1 MAAADSGSTGGIS
14 MKTRLAVLAAL
25 AAVSTPA
32 LAMQQAA
39 APAAAA
45 APASDPAMAAA
56 PAAAPAV
63 AAEAA
68 VLPANKEV
76 VLALNEAVSS
86 EDKRLGDT
94 VSLTVSQDV
103 TANGAVVIPHGTRA
117 VGQITYRKGKG
128 GFGKAGKL
136 ELDFRYVDYNG
147 RHIPIE
153 GHYRQEGD
161 GNGAAAVGAVLAAGV
176 IGGLIVHGHSARIP
190 QGHEFTV
197 HMVDSIPL
205 ATPAADGAPVL
216 IAASYTPTPVNMHVM
231 TDKERKA
238 AEKAAKAAARDA
250 QGAASGHN

>member
-1 MAAADSGSTGGIS
+1 

-32 LAMQQAA
+32 LAMQQAPAPTA
-39 APAAAA
+39 APAPVA
-45 APASDPAMAAA
+45 APVAAVA
-56 PAAAPAV
+56 PAPAPQALM
-63 AAEAA
+63 
-68 VLPANKEV
+68 LPSNSEV
-76 VLALNEAVSS
+76 ILSLNEAVSS
-86 EDKRLGDT
+86 EDKRLGDM

-103 TANGAVVIPHGTRA
+103 RANNVVVIPHGTRGVA
-117 VGQITYRKGKG
+117 QITYRKGKG
-128 GFGKAGKL
+128 GFGKSGKL

-147 RHIPIE
+147 QHIPLE

-190 QGHEFTV
+190 QGHEFTA

-205 ATPAADGAPVL
+205 APPAADGAPAL
-216 IAASYTPTPVNMHVM
+216 IAANYTPTAVNMHVM

-238 AEKAAKAAARDA
+238 AEKAQKAAAHDA
-250 QGAASGHN
+250 QAAASGHN

>member
-1 MAAADSGSTGGIS
+1 MRI
-14 MKTRLAVLAAL
+14 RLAVLAAL

-32 LAMQQAA
+32 LAMQQA
-39 APAAAA
+39 
-45 APASDPAMAAA
+45 SA
-56 PAAAPAV
+56 PAAAPAS
-63 AAEAA
+63 APAPAPEAA
-68 VLPANKEV
+68 PAPAPQALVLPSNSEV
-76 VLALNEAVSS
+76 ILSLNEAVSS
-86 EDKRLGDT
+86 EDKRLGDL

-103 TANGAVVIPHGTRA
+103 KANNVVVIPHGTRG

-128 GFGKAGKL
+128 GFGKSGKL

-147 RHIPIE
+147 QHIPIE

-197 HMVDSIPL
+197 HMVDAIPL
-205 ATPAADGAPVL
+205 TAPAADGAPAL

-250 QGAASGHN
+250 QGAASGRN